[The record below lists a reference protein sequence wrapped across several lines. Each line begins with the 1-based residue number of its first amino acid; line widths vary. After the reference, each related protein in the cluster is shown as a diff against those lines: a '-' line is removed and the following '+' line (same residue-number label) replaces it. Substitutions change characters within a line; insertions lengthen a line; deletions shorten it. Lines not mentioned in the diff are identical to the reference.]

1 MLRER
6 RLRRSADF
14 AAVYRRG
21 SPRSCDLLALR
32 SLRTAR
38 PESRVGFAVGKRV
51 GTAVV
56 RNRVKRRL
64 RAAVASLALLPG
76 WDLVVAARPAAAG
89 QDYQAL
95 RGALLGLLQRARLL
109 GAADAAAHAIDR
121 PLAAARE
128 ERGQA

>member
-6 RLRRSADF
+6 RLRRSNDF

-21 SPRSCDLLALR
+21 RPLSNDLLALR
-32 SLRTAR
+32 SLKTDR
-38 PESRVGFAVGKRV
+38 PQSRVGFAVGKRI

-64 RAAVASLALLPG
+64 RAAVASLPLMPG
-76 WDLVVAARPAAAG
+76 WDLVVAARPAAAT

-95 RGALLGLLQRARLL
+95 RSALLGLLQRAHLL
-109 GAADAAAHAIDR
+109 APSTAAE
-121 PLAAARE
+121 PE
-128 ERGQA
+128 ERPPAMATVRGEHP